1 MTIAINF
8 NKAEAEAV
16 RHRLAFLA
24 ALDLDGMLELFE
36 EEASLDCVELVAYAG
51 RADAALRDPLHR
63 VLVDRPEH
71 VAILVE
77 AIEGATVHAVASEEA
92 AAGRVTRIAAVNVR
106 HALRSAGRK
115 VTAATGSAVRAP

>member
-8 NKAEAEAV
+8 NKSEAEVV

-24 ALDLDGMLELFE
+24 TLDLDDMQQLFE
-36 EEASLDCVELVAYAG
+36 EEGELDCLVLLEYA
-51 RADAALRDPLHR
+51 AKAEAALRDPMHR
-63 VLVDRPEH
+63 VLVERPEH

-77 AIEGATVHAVASEEA
+77 AIEGATVHAVASDEA
-92 AAGRVTRIAAVNVR
+92 AAGRITRIAAVNVR
-106 HALRSAGRK
+106 HSLRSAGRK